1 MGDTNLSSF
10 NRLFFLIFSLKAF
23 ELSEPDQVHSSQWA
37 YPLECDQNPWNKG
50 TFGKRSPKGT
60 FGKRSP
66 KGIFGKRFAER
77 QISSSSLFSM
87 PRYLQVIIMM
97 VLIGTRCLMVPSLFF
112 RLFSTVL
119 VNLPRDTFL
128 DYKSRLEQG
137 GSKSI
142 LRWLLAA
149 WFGMVKTLMQTK
161 MLLQSLL
168 SFSSESC
175 MLFMIDD

>member
-60 FGKRSP
+60 FGKR
-66 KGIFGKRFAER
+66 FAER

-128 DYKSRLEQG
+128 DYESRLEQG

-168 SFSSESC
+168 SFSSESF